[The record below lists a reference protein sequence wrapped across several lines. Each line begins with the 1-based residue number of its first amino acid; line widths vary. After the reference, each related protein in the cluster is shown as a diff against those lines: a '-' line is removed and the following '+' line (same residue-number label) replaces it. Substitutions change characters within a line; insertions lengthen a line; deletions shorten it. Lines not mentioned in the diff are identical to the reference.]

1 MDPCTAAEGE
11 AWRRCPEGINKG
23 RDWRSRARS
32 LCTREP
38 LAEHATNREVIQH
51 VEAHHLHRMAKQ
63 HYALRRQVASDTR
76 RLSLQHCGQ
85 LPSQGRQHSSRDGMT
100 HHANGEGVL

>member
-51 VEAHHLHRMAKQ
+51 VEAHHLHRQ
-63 HYALRRQVASDTR
+63 SSITHYVARLPQTHAGCLCSTVANFLRKVGSIRVAT
-76 RLSLQHCGQ
+76 
-85 LPSQGRQHSSRDGMT
+85 
-100 HHANGEGVL
+100 A